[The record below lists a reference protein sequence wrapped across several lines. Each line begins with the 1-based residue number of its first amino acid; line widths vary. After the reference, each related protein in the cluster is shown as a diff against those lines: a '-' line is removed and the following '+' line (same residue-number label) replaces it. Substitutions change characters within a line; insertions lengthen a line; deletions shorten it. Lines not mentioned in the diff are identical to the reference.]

1 MNGCLNMARMT
12 IKGLDDLEI
21 NLSKLDDSEIA
32 KKCVYA
38 GAKVIADEIRDRL
51 KSNDTLEKEQLR
63 DLLDSLGVAPILTD
77 ANGDVN
83 TKIGF
88 KGYGKKPTKKYPL
101 GLPNQMMAR
110 AVESGTSFRPKRPFV
125 RPAVNAKKKEA
136 LRAMQETYDKE
147 IAKKLKK

>member
-1 MNGCLNMARMT
+1 MARMT

-21 NLSKLDDSEIA
+21 NLSKLDDDEIA
-32 KKCVYA
+32 KKCVFS
-38 GAKVIADEIRDRL
+38 GAKVIADEIRNRL
-51 KSNDTLEKEQLR
+51 ESNDTLPKDQLD
-63 DLLDSLGVAPILTD
+63 DLLDSLGVAPIETD
-77 ANGDVN
+77 AAGNIN

-88 KGYGKKPTKKYPL
+88 KGYGRKPTKKYPL

-125 RPAVNAKKKEA
+125 RPAVNAKRKEA
-136 LRAMQETYDKE
+136 IKTMQETYDKE

>member
-1 MNGCLNMARMT
+1 MARMT

-21 NLSKLDDSEIA
+21 NLSKLDDDEIA
-32 KKCVYA
+32 KMCVFS
-38 GAKVIADEIRDRL
+38 GAKVITDEIRNRL
-51 KSNDTLEKEQLR
+51 ESNDTLPKDQLD
-63 DLLDSLGVAPILTD
+63 DLLDSLGVAPIKTD
-77 ANGDVN
+77 AAGNIN

-88 KGYGKKPTKKYPL
+88 KGYGRKPTKKYPL

-125 RPAVNAKKKEA
+125 RPAVNAKRKEA
-136 LRAMQETYDKE
+136 IKAMQETYDKE